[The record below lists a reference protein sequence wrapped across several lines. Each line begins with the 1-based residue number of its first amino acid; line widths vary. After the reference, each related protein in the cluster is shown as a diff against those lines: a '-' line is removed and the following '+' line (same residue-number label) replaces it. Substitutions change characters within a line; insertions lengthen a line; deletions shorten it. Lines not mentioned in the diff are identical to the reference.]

1 MASDKIKLGGL
12 WKNQDKNGNDYFS
25 GGFTY
30 GSRLLV
36 MKNTFKKSEKEPDF
50 HAYLVPKK
58 DDSQDSQMED
68 EAPF

>member
-1 MASDKIKLGGL
+1 MAKDLIKLGGL

-30 GSRLLV
+30 GSKLLV

-50 HAYLVPKK
+50 HAYLAPK
-58 DDSQDSQMED
+58 DSQDSQDSQE
-68 EAPF
+68 EALF